1 MAGSADVAR
10 LLEEVRSQD
19 PTRRQ
24 EIAAQLSKVAAKADG
39 ARHAAPAAAQP
50 TQRAELTGR
59 AADARV
65 DGADPVLI
73 QLSDESEGFI
83 DWLSVDEPL
92 VRAYTACI
100 LANVAFLEAGQKR
113 VS

>member
-39 ARHAAPAAAQP
+39 ARHAAPAAAQ
-50 TQRAELTGR
+50 LTS
-59 AADARV
+59 A
-65 DGADPVLI
+65 
-73 QLSDESEGFI
+73 QS
-83 DWLSVDEPL
+83 
-92 VRAYTACI
+92 
-100 LANVAFLEAGQKR
+100 
-113 VS
+113 